1 MHQNQPCATYTIS
14 LTHMQV
20 RVYGTLCLSHNAI
33 ISDIGIVTE
42 ENLSA
47 DRKVF
52 MDKMDWIWIGKV
64 KYFFF
69 YKENKISL
77 TRVVN

>member
-1 MHQNQPCATYTIS
+1 MHQNQPCARHTIS
-14 LTHMQV
+14 LTHMQA
-20 RVYGTLCLSHNAI
+20 RVYGTLYLSHNAI
-33 ISDIGIVTE
+33 SDIGTVIE

-52 MDKMDWIWIGKV
+52 VDKMDWIWIGKM

-77 TRVVN
+77 ARVVN